1 MLQQGTS
8 WVICASEYQKKQKK
22 IFQQGKS
29 WVINPSE
36 YQKKGKKNAPIGQ
49 KLSQRIYLLRIL
61 LSAEFL

>member
-36 YQKKGKKNAPIGQ
+36 YQKKKEKKMLQ
-49 KLSQRIYLLRIL
+49 
-61 LSAEFL
+61 